1 MCFQF
6 VSIASISFITLAHN
20 SVREKCLRGLRTVQ
34 NVSEQRDRLTTLL
47 VDKKLQYVFLVI
59 NANTIISIRG
69 RWYNPVLTFQNI
81 GWLLSLF
88 CGCEEKCTITGVKNF
103 FVTLWCS
110 LWYES
115 WNCIKITRYVVTAP
129 TTWNIINLQIS
140 IWITK

>member
-1 MCFQF
+1 MGLQC

-20 SVREKCLRGLRTVQ
+20 SVREKCLRGLHTVQ
-34 NVSEQRDRLTTLL
+34 NLSEQRDRLTTWLE
-47 VDKKLQYVFLVI
+47 DKELQYVFLVI
-59 NANTIISIRG
+59 NANTIIAIWG
-69 RWYNPVLTFQNI
+69 RWHNPVLTFQNI

-110 LWYES
+110 LWYE

-140 IWITK
+140 ICITK